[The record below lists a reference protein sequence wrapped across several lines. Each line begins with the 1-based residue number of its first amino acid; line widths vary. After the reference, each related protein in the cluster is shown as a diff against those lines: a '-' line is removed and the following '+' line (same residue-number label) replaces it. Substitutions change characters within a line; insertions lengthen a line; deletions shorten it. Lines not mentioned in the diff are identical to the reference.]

1 MSDAVALETIA
12 CQAPLSTGFPGKN
25 TRVACHALLQG
36 IFPTRGL
43 SQSLLHLPHC
53 RWTLCTSEPPD
64 PLRQISSNAW
74 LNEQVLPYPPYNVIF
89 VKLKNKLLL
98 LLFTDKGRVDLPTRK
113 LDKIC
118 ETSCGSWTSGGTEM
132 RKTGEMSQDI
142 AQPSSRRQLLG
153 TSA

>member
-1 MSDAVALETIA
+1 M
-12 CQAPLSTGFPGKN
+12 
-25 TRVACHALLQG
+25 LL
-36 IFPTRGL
+36 
-43 SQSLLHLPHC
+43 
-53 RWTLCTSEPPD
+53 
-64 PLRQISSNAW
+64 
-74 LNEQVLPYPPYNVIF
+74 
-89 VKLKNKLLL
+89 KLKNKLLL

-142 AQPSSRRQLLG
+142 AQPSSWRQLLG